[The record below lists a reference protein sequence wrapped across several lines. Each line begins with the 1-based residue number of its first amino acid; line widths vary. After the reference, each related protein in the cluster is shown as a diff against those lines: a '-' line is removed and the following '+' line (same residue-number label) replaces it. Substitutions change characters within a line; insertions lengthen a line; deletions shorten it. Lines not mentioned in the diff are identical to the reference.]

1 MLTFVTEGVTTII
14 TWIGTVLTA
23 LVTEAGALAPL
34 APLFAIGIAASAIL
48 LGIKVI
54 RGLIW
59 GA

>member
-1 MLTFVTEGVTTII
+1 MLTYVTDAIPTII
-14 TWIGTVLTA
+14 SWIGTVLTA
-23 LVTEAGALAPL
+23 LVTEAGALAPV
-34 APLFAIGIAASAIL
+34 APLFAIGIAASAIF